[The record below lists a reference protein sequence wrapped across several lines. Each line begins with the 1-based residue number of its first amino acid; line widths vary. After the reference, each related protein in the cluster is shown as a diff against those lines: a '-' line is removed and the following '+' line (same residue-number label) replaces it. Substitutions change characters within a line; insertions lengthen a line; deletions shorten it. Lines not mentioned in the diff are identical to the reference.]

1 MSKNIKKGFTIV
13 ELLIVI
19 VVIGI
24 LATITVVAYQG
35 VQNRAKTTKAVT
47 SARDILKK
55 ADVYNADND
64 SYPADEAALK
74 AATGVGAL
82 DSNLKTLIDKTPDA
96 DNKDGLE
103 YTVCDNASGDHTGG
117 KVTYWDYT
125 DGQTKT
131 VQTGTCE

>member
-35 VQNRAKTTKAVT
+35 VQNRAKTTKAAT

-64 SYPADEAALK
+64 SYPADEGELK
-74 AATGVGAL
+74 AATGAGAL
-82 DSNLKTLIDKTPDA
+82 DSNLTTLLDKSPSATE
-96 DNKDGLE
+96 KDGLD
-103 YTVCDNASGDHTGG
+103 YVVCDNASGDHTGG

-125 DGQTKT
+125 AGSTET
-131 VQTGTCE
+131 IQTGTCL